1 MSIHKWLWDKDREL
15 AEQDAELKR
24 QQDEAWEAVYGE
36 DWKYK
41 TRSYSKLP
49 EALQVD
55 EPSKTY
61 WGDVFKDAIKIGEYD
76 EVKIAE
82 VVYLDGDEKVRG
94 WLVYTGY
101 YGTRGFDDQQE
112 ALQYAV
118 TEYVDDA
125 LQEAKEELAEKLTS

>member
-1 MSIHKWLWDKDREL
+1 MSIHKWLWDKEREL

-24 QQDEAWEAVYGE
+24 QQDEAWGIVRGTGITNRTLY
-36 DWKYK
+36 
-41 TRSYSKLP
+41 YSDLP
-49 EALQVD
+49 EVLQVD

-61 WGDVFKDAIKIGEYD
+61 WGDVFRDAIKIGEYD

-118 TEYVDDA
+118 TEYVADA